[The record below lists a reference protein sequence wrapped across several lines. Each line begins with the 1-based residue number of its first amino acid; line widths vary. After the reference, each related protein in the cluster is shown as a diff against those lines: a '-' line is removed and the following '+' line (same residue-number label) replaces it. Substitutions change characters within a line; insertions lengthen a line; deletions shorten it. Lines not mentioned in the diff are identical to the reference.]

1 MDTIP
6 FNVME
11 GYGAF
16 EGKEAVVLGEFRHG
30 FHGYEMT

>member
-16 EGKEAVVLGEFRHG
+16 EGKEAVVWASFGIG
-30 FHGYEMT
+30 CHGYEMT